1 MSAPRKP
8 EPWPSTLRRRL
19 KAEPTRKA
27 AAARMRVWLARELG
41 IMRRPT
47 RKSLLYAI
55 GAEFGVD
62 AQDIVGLRRVSPLVR
77 ARVAF
82 AVLARENLGA
92 STALIGRTLRRDHTT
107 VCHALA
113 VTCASPS
120 IPQRMITSRRKSEAD
135 ARRWY
140 ISSVSD
146 RTRRADTLVCSPV
159 TMSTE

>member
-107 VCHALA
+107 VCHALNNL
-113 VTCASPS
+113 SPGLLED
-120 IPQRMITSRRKSEAD
+120 PDFA
-135 ARRWY
+135 ARLG
-140 ISSVSD
+140 
-146 RTRRADTLVCSPV
+146 RAKAALWPAQPIN
-159 TMSTE
+159 